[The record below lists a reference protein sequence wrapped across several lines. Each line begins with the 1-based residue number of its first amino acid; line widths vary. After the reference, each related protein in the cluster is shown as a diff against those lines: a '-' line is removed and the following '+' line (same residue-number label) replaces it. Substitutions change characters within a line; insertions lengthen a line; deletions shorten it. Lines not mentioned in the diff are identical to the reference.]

1 MLVQSFDA
9 RPIHHADGVLDGTRV
24 TRLRLSRYVNT
35 CLGFREGTFL
45 GTVEVDDPAVVRAAE
60 RAATA
65 YLAALTDAPPSTWN
79 SSSAPPGRPAPDCSF
94 LEVGARVGGA
104 PSWRPARAPGSPPW
118 SRPRRAAPR

>member
-9 RPIHHADGVLDGTRV
+9 RPIHHADGVFDGTRV

-45 GTVEVDDPAVVRAAE
+45 GSVEVDDPAVVRAAE

-65 YLAALTDAPPSTWN
+65 YLAALTDAPTPSTWN
-79 SSSAPPGRPAPDCSF
+79 SSSAPPGRP
-94 LEVGARVGGA
+94 GRTA
-104 PSWRPARAPGSPPW
+104 PSWRSVPGWAARRSP
-118 SRPRRAAPR
+118 SSGATCTATT